1 MEFSDLGGLH
11 ESISTELMEAI
22 RNTIESSSFIG
33 GEQVEAFEQSFADL
47 VGARHCV
54 SCGSGT
60 DALFVALKALGVEV
74 GDEVITTAHSWIAT
88 SETITQAGASVV
100 FVDTEQDFFTINS
113 ELIESAITDATKG
126 IIPVHLYGQPA
137 AMNHIKEIADY
148 HGLWVLEDCAQ
159 AHLSTY
165 RGEMVGKF
173 GDVATYSFYPGKN
186 LGAMGDAGA
195 IVTDRD
201 DIAEYCR
208 LFARHGG
215 KNQHLIE
222 GINSRM
228 DAIQAAVLSVK
239 LKYLE
244 QWTKARES
252 VAARYHRFLPQSVEA
267 PKVRV
272 DCRHVYHQ
280 YTIRSSSRDRLR
292 SFLAEHDIP
301 TAVNYP
307 KALPA
312 YPAYEKKGFR
322 SANYPNAVLDSERIL
337 SLPIH
342 PLLADSE
349 IIKLFSST
357 VISFKPLSKVF
368 ILSVFKFN
376 IRQR

>member
-33 GEQVEAFEQSFADL
+33 GEQVEDFEQSFADL

-349 IIKLFSST
+349 IDRVCDLITRFEK
-357 VISFKPLSKVF
+357 
-368 ILSVFKFN
+368 
-376 IRQR
+376 